1 MITTFGSTFFMNRG
15 NMYASRQSCGSE
27 PGWIELLSKMVR
39 GMEKL
44 GQLRSTF
51 MLIWSGPLALLA
63 LSLVS
68 FFLIVSCI
76 IVKSSSRF
84 CGLAWP
90 STTSGSE
97 PRISGSCVKT
107 DIKYSLTI
115 FALAES
121 SVIFSPSWTNIS
133 IVEDDLLKCCV

>member
-1 MITTFGSTFFMNRG
+1 
-15 NMYASRQSCGSE
+15 
-27 PGWIELLSKMVR
+27 
-39 GMEKL
+39 MEKL

-68 FFLIVSCI
+68 IFLIVSCM

-84 CGLAWP
+84 CGLA

-97 PRISGSCVKT
+97 PMISGSCVKT
-107 DIKYSLTI
+107 DIHVKYSLI
-115 FALAES
+115 IVALAES

>member
-1 MITTFGSTFFMNRG
+1 
-15 NMYASRQSCGSE
+15 
-27 PGWIELLSKMVR
+27 MVR

-68 FFLIVSCI
+68 FFLIVSCR
-76 IVKSSSRF
+76 IVISSSRF
-84 CGLAWP
+84 CGLA

-107 DIKYSLTI
+107 DIKYSFRI

-121 SVIFSPSWTNIS
+121 SVIFSPSWTNMS
-133 IVEDDLLKCCV
+133 IVEDDLLKCRV